1 MRGTVK
7 IRDGF
12 EIELAA
18 NAATAV
24 RYQQVFGENLLKYFS
39 GKTKPEDSAV
49 VAQEMAYIM
58 ARSAEGADMT
68 KLSREDYLSWLEQF
82 EALDL
87 VRSDVTDAILGIYS
101 ADGRTESAAKKE

>member
-24 RYQQVFGENLLKYFS
+24 RYQQVFGENLLKYFAS
-39 GKTKPEDSAV
+39 KQKPEDSAIR
-49 VAQEMAYIM
+49 AQELAYIM
-58 ARSAEGADMT
+58 ARSAEGADMN
-68 KLSREDYLSWLEQF
+68 KLSREDYITWLEQF

-87 VRSDVTDAILGIYS
+87 VMSNVTDAILTIYMS
-101 ADGRTESAAKKE
+101 DGSTESTAKKE